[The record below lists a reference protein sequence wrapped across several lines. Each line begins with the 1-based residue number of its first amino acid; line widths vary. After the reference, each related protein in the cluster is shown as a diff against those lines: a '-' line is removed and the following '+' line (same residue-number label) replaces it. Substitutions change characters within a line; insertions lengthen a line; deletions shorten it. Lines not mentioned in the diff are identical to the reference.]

1 MIYNQNLTLQGYGV
15 TLHRLTHDKIE
26 LVRQWR
32 NDPKISQYMFFKD
45 YITPE
50 MQEAW
55 FQKIN
60 NDNNFYFIIEYEGK
74 EIGLINIKDIDCE
87 KKCGET
93 GVFVYDDLYLN
104 SDIAYRAHLLIFDFI
119 YIDIRLQYTFS
130 HITRD
135 NIRAQR
141 FASFLGG
148 TVVLTDEHGVKYSI
162 TADDYLSNTNRE
174 HFLRRWTRYK
184 KSNI

>member
-1 MIYNQNLTLQGYGV
+1 MKYSQDLTLQGYGV
-15 TLHRLTHDKIE
+15 TLRRLTHDKIE
-26 LVRQWR
+26 MVRQWR

-74 EIGLINIKDIDCE
+74 EIGLINIKDIDWE

-104 SDIAYRAHLLIFDFI
+104 SDIAYRAHLVIFDYIFI
-119 YIDIRLQYTFS
+119 DMRLKYTIS
-130 HITRD
+130 HIMGD

-148 TVVLTDEHGVKYSI
+148 TEVVNNEYYIEYHI
-162 TADDYLSNTNRE
+162 TADNYISDINRA
-174 HFLRRWTRYK
+174 RYIKRWNFFNK
-184 KSNI
+184 K